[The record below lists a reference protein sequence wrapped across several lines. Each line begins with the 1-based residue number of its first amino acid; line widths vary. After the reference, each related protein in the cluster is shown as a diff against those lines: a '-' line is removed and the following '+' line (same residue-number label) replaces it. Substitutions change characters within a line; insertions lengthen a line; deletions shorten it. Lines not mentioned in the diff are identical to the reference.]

1 MLDLDLDLARVLVRV
16 PLDWALDLRSVLT
29 TVGLIL
35 GLARAPLDWESTL
48 GLLSNEVC
56 SNLDPV
62 EVLLG
67 LV

>member
-1 MLDLDLDLARVLVRV
+1 MDLDLDLARVLVRV

-29 TVGLIL
+29 TVGLIP